1 MTTGQ
6 TLMQKVLVTG
16 GSGFLGSHI
25 ADSLTDSGY
34 AVTIFDKIPSP
45 YLKSSQEMVIGDI
58 CDPGSVDAAVK
69 GCDYVYHLAAEADI
83 GASAKDPARTIEL
96 NVGGT
101 IHFLNACLKY
111 QVKRFVFSSTIYVYS
126 DLGSFYRISKQTCEK
141 LIEEYAREFGL
152 AYTILRFGSLYGPR
166 ANAFNGIH
174 KMIRQALET
183 REIVRQGD
191 DEAIREYIH
200 VKDAADMCVRILDPA
215 HENSHLIITGH
226 QRMQVKELM
235 TLISEIFNNQVK
247 ITYKQGIDKHHYK
260 VTPYTYAPRSARRI
274 TPEVFYDMGQG
285 ILEVIDDIQ
294 HNNPSFNHT
303 QGSDL

>member
-1 MTTGQ
+1 MTTG
-6 TLMQKVLVTG
+6 LNHMKKVLVTG

-34 AVTIFDKIPSP
+34 GVTIFDKSRSPFLKPSQ
-45 YLKSSQEMVIGDI
+45 KMIIGDI
-58 CDPGSVDAAVK
+58 CDAAEVDAAVN

-83 GASAKDPARTIEL
+83 GASAQDPARTMNL

-101 IHFLNACLKY
+101 IHFLNACLKHK
-111 QVKRFVFSSTIYVYS
+111 VKRLVFSSSIYVYS

-141 LIEEYAREFGL
+141 LIEEYAKEFGL
-152 AYTILRFGSLYGPR
+152 KFTILRFGSLYGPR

-183 REIVRQGD
+183 KEILRQGD

-200 VKDAADMCVRILDPA
+200 VKDAADMCVKILAPA
-215 HENSHLIITGH
+215 YENTHLIITGH

-235 TLISEIFNNQVK
+235 TLISEIFNNQLK

-294 HNNPSFNHT
+294 HNDPLFNKT